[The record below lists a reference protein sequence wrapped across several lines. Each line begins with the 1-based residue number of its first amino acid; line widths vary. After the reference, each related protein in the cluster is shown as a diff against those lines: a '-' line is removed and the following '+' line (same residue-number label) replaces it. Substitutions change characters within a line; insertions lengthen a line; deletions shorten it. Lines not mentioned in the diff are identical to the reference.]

1 MIAAVC
7 GPSIRSF
14 IAKHAFYWSGR
25 NVSSAQKEAR
35 AVEAVATLV
44 TLRSFPVRVLCYVP
58 QAEGVLADAEVGDW
72 GLTAYWAAIYGGT

>member
-1 MIAAVC
+1 M
-7 GPSIRSF
+7 
-14 IAKHAFYWSGR
+14 
-25 NVSSAQKEAR
+25 
-35 AVEAVATLV
+35 EAVATLV